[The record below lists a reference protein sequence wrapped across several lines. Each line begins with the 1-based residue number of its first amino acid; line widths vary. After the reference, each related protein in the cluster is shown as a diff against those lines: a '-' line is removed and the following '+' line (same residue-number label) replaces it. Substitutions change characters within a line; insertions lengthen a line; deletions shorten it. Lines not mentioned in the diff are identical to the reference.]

1 MRVGIVDTGDT
12 EKITQSEIRAVYI
25 KQALRDGLKKYLE
38 IMDVLHRVNVAEHK
52 EFQKK
57 YNHFYR
63 MRQRKPE
70 YYQMYYDYMQE
81 MKKNKELLSFED
93 VFFHIQKKTGRCEV
107 SFSSKLLATINPN
120 KPVWDS
126 FVLENLG
133 IKKVYPTT
141 KDREKKIVAAYHQ
154 ICDWYGQ
161 FMQTEEADLI
171 IEVFDEI
178 YPDTNI
184 TNLKKI
190 DLFLWQ
196 NRK

>member
-1 MRVGIVDTGDT
+1 MYIDTK
-12 EKITQSEIRAVYI
+12 KITQSEIRAVYT
-25 KQALRDGLKKYLE
+25 KQALKDGLKKYLE
-38 IMDVLHRVNVAEHK
+38 IMDELHRVNVSEHK
-52 EFQKK
+52 EFQKR

-70 YYQMYYDYMQE
+70 YYQMYYDYMEE
-81 MKKNKELLSFED
+81 MKKNKDILTFED
-93 VFFHIQKKTGRCEV
+93 VFSYIKKETGRCEV

-133 IKKVYPTT
+133 IKKIYPTT
-141 KDREKKIVAAYHQ
+141 KDREKKIVAVYHQ

-161 FMQTEEADLI
+161 FMKTEEADLI

-178 YPDTNI
+178 YPNTNI

>member
-1 MRVGIVDTGDT
+1 
-12 EKITQSEIRAVYI
+12 
-25 KQALRDGLKKYLE
+25 
-38 IMDVLHRVNVAEHK
+38 
-52 EFQKK
+52 
-57 YNHFYR
+57 

-70 YYQMYYDYMQE
+70 YYQMYYDYYGRNE
-81 MKKNKELLSFED
+81 KNKDILTFEG
-93 VFFHIQKKTGRCEV
+93 VFFYIKKEKGRCEV
-107 SFSSKLLATINPN
+107 SFSSKLLAIINPN

-133 IKKVYPTT
+133 IKKIYP
-141 KDREKKIVAAYHQ
+141 KDREKKIVALYYQ
-154 ICDWYGQ
+154 ICDWYEQ
-161 FMQTEEADLI
+161 FMKTEEADLI

-178 YPDTNI
+178 YPNTNI